1 MLSLKYPS
9 GHWEQLPHHKMV
21 ILVLPREK
29 PSSQTK
35 FSKGVRQNYYFC
47 EYRHLFLY
55 SELKSSRLSFFVFP
69 ILLFHILV
77 SKYSF
82 SISSKKRQLILVKV
96 ILKNMTIQ
104 EASRILRC
112 SWGLSHQKTLTQS
125 HAVVSSTP
133 TFKLL
138 VFSVSHRLLCW
149 TSVFSLSQANTGSWH
164 SGFPCGESGEG
175 PIGQGRRHKR
185 HAFNPW
191 VRKVPWRRAWQP
203 TPLFLPGESPG
214 QRSLE
219 GYGPWGHKELD
230 TPKAN

>member
-9 GHWEQLPHHKMV
+9 WHWEQLPHHRMV

-55 SELKSSRLSFFVFP
+55 SELRSSKLSFFVFP
-69 ILLFHILV
+69 ILLFHILI

-104 EASRILRC
+104 EASQIFRH
-112 SWGLSHQKTLTQS
+112 SWGLSNWKTLMQS

-149 TSVFSLSQANTGSWH
+149 TSVFSLSQVNTGSWH
-164 SGFPCGESGEG
+164 SGFPCGERGEG
-175 PIGQGRRHKR
+175 PISQGRRHKR
-185 HAFNPW
+185 HGFNPW

-219 GYGPWGHKELD
+219 GYGSWGHKESD
-230 TPKAN
+230 TTKAN